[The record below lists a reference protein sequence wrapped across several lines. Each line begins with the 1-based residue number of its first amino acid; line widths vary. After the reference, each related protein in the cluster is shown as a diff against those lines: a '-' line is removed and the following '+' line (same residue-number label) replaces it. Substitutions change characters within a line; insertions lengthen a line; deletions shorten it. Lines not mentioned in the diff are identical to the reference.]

1 MIYLEFNTNK
11 LMGCMFPVMMDE
23 MSSEVIYNLY
33 NSMGCQ
39 KKFFVKYKGYRFIHR
54 FCWNGVS
61 SRSGLASMSSSD
73 LYGIEFVLMINEKN
87 EKNEICQKF
96 WMHDCDWMCGSHYA
110 TTERIEF
117 NWYQWIKRTMDKLRN
132 GGRLK
137 KEIFEKDEYYVE
149 TSEIFKDEIFS

>member
-39 KKFFVKYKGYRFIHR
+39 KKFFVKYKGYRFVHR
-54 FCWNGVS
+54 FCWD
-61 SRSGLASMSSSD
+61 SMSNSD
-73 LYGIEFVLMINEKN
+73 LYGIEFVLMDNEK
-87 EKNEICQKF
+87 KEICQKF
-96 WMHDCDWMCGSHYA
+96 WMHDCSWMCGSHYA

-117 NWYQWIKRTMDKLRN
+117 NWNKWIKRTMDKLRN
-132 GGRLK
+132 GGRLTK
-137 KEIFEKDEYYVE
+137 KIFEKDEYYVE